1 MERDG
6 RWWIQLGRLVIKWIE
21 TWKYTMK
28 YDESKWII
36 LGQKETERNWMY
48 HKVEVLLR
56 NITGDDEP
64 NQDGLEQNGS
74 QNDSTLWSLIG
85 INESYWDEKE
95 LEGSQRGGFAME
107 HGGIWWIQL
116 GRIRTERIRMDGILT
131 ICYETWWELTNHI
144 GTESN
149 WIYCNMKVSIWNVMR
164 GDESDRIVN
173 KCNGL

>member
-1 MERDG
+1 
-6 RWWIQLGRLVIKWIE
+6 
-21 TWKYTMK
+21 
-28 YDESKWII
+28 
-36 LGQKETERNWMY
+36 MY

-107 HGGIWWIQL
+107 HGGI
-116 GRIRTERIRMDGILT
+116 
-131 ICYETWWELTNHI
+131 
-144 GTESN
+144 
-149 WIYCNMKVSIWNVMR
+149 
-164 GDESDRIVN
+164 
-173 KCNGL
+173 